1 MAHSSRTRVEQGNYR
16 SYLAQVARQSAFSGV
31 DNWVV
36 TLAGDESSRSEPA
49 RVGRSFHSQRS
60 FDQPVVARDC
70 TIARTRM
77 DPSAFLS
84 RMMAKRGVYENPARC
99 RPAPGCARHRVP
111 GFVPVRSSET
121 HSIKAGEINIGV
133 QTSHSERVW
142 AIISAALIV
151 GGIALTMA
159 GALARQSKN

>member
-1 MAHSSRTRVEQGNYR
+1 MKIR
-16 SYLAQVARQSAFSGV
+16 LVA
-31 DNWVV
+31 DLLLVV
-36 TLAGDESSRSEPA
+36 LG
-49 RVGRSFHSQRS
+49 
-60 FDQPVVARDC
+60 
-70 TIARTRM
+70 IA
-77 DPSAFLS
+77 SL
-84 RMMAKRGVYENPARC
+84 V
-99 RPAPGCARHRVP
+99 
-111 GFVPVRSSET
+111 VPVPSSET